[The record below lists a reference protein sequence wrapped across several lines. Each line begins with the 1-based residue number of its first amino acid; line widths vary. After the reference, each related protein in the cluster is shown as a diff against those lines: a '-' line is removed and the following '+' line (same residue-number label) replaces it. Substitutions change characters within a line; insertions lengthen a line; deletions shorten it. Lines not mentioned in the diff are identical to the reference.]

1 MELANWWHV
10 FGIFSYLMALAAIL
24 NTLAKKPHWELYMF
38 FSLSSGV
45 FTMIAE
51 YQLVARWVQEKDW
64 SALED
69 VVPFMSD
76 ALLWLVL
83 FGVLL
88 NAVALV
94 INLKRKS
101 KVGNMRK

>member
-24 NTLAKKPHWELYMF
+24 NTLAKKPYWELYMF
-38 FSLSSGV
+38 LSLSSGV
-45 FTMIAE
+45 FTMTAQ
-51 YQLVARWVQEKDW
+51 YQLVGQWVQARDW
-64 SALED
+64 YALED

-83 FGVLL
+83 LGVLL
-88 NAVALV
+88 NAIALV
-94 INLKRKS
+94 INLRRKS
-101 KVGNMRK
+101 KIGNMHK